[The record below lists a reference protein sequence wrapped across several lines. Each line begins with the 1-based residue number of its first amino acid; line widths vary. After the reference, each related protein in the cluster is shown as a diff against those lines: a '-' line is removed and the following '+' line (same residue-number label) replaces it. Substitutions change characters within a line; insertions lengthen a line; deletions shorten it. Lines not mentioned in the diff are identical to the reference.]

1 VAVNQKTK
9 ELILEIVREKTK
21 WELMNNFFLII
32 HRKIKTYNN
41 LKKMKNLTVWVET
54 KTAKLLI

>member
-32 HRKIKTYNN
+32 HKKIKTYNN
-41 LKKMKNLTVWVET
+41 LKKMKKLTV
-54 KTAKLLI
+54 

>member
-1 VAVNQKTK
+1 MAVNQKTK

>member
-1 VAVNQKTK
+1 
-9 ELILEIVREKTK
+9 VRENTK

-41 LKKMKNLTVWVET
+41 LKKMKNLIINKGEAET
-54 KTAKLLI
+54 FSYTKINNPNKLQS